1 MDGILSCV
9 SDLLAPILAL
19 IAPLLDLVTIILDP
33 IINLLRPILEILG
46 SLFAAIGK
54 ILGPIIELISPLLQL
69 INEILDKE
77 FDGAISKQKQRDLL
91 DAVARNPDDY
101 IICSKEHMVNLA
113 KYLKETFERLDFE
126 VKVFCN
132 SVLGDCYDD

>member
-1 MDGILSCV
+1 M
-9 SDLLAPILAL
+9 
-19 IAPLLDLVTIILDP
+19 T
-33 IINLLRPILEILG
+33 NEILNKRK
-46 SLFAAIGK
+46 SELEKLDSTALNELGK
-54 ILGPIIELISPLLQL
+54 ALSVSKCETAEQL